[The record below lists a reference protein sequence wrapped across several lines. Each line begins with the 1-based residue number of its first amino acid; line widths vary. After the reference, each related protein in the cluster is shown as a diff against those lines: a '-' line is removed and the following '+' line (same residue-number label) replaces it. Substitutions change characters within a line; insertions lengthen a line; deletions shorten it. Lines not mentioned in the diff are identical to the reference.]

1 MKNNKLNSKTLK
13 RVLSYVGKYN
23 ILIVASFILA
33 AITVILSLYAPV
45 LIGQAIDLIIGK
57 NSVDFEGIKAVA
69 IRFAVIIGITALL
82 QWLMGFINNKI
93 TFQVAR
99 DIRADAFNKLQCL
112 PISYLDSHS
121 HGDMLSR
128 VISDVDQLTDGLL
141 LGFSQLFSGIVTII
155 CALIF
160 MLRID
165 YKITIAV
172 VLLTPLSFLIARFV
186 STHTFKMFK
195 KQSET
200 RGLQTSFINEAVSNQ
215 KVIAAFSYEQESIE
229 KFDKINEEL
238 TEYSLKA
245 TFYSSLVNPS
255 TRFINNVIY
264 AVVALLGAF
273 LAISGG
279 VGVITV
285 GELSCFLSYT
295 TQYSKPFNEISGV
308 ITELQNSF
316 ACAARVFKLLD
327 APSQVPDADN
337 AIVLKNVDGDVE
349 MRDVAFSYS
358 PEKSL
363 IEDLNLTVKRGQKI
377 AIVGPTG
384 CGKTTIINLLMRF
397 YDVNKGAILVENND
411 IRCITRKSLRKNY
424 GMVLQETWLKN
435 GTIRENIAFG
445 NPNATDDEIIAAAKR
460 TYAHSFIKR
469 LPNGYDTIVSEGG
482 GNLSAGQR
490 QLLCITR
497 VMLSSPPML
506 ILDEATSSIDTRTE
520 LKIQKAFDE
529 LMRGKT
535 SFIVAHRLSTIMEA
549 DVILVMRD
557 GKIIDKGTHKELLA
571 KKGFYYELYNSQF
584 ANIQ

>member
-1 MKNNKLNSKTLK
+1 MKNNKLNSRTLK

-23 ILIVASFILA
+23 ILIAVSFVLA

-112 PISYLDSHS
+112 PISYLDSHA

-141 LGFSQLFSGIVTII
+141 LGFSQLFSGVVTII